1 METDSDFDSSQI
13 SATPPRKPSNPNYS
27 RLPATL
33 PSQKARGADLGVL
46 AGSAS
51 RSEIE
56 NGECDAGPAEI
67 GARPDLDGGRVGAV
81 RMHPNS
87 ISVGKCVVAA
97 PVKRLKC
104 VNEGDFVRLNI
115 NGYNRKFLR
124 KGGGRNCSSSASSRK
139 LHWRK
144 KGKGRLENEKETEM
158 GSGFGDDEDDP
169 SNENLKNL
177 RKLAHGYD
185 SFRKGQLEVIKQ
197 VLAGQST
204 MQQANLCVISLEI
217 LSHVESSEA

>member
-1 METDSDFDSSQI
+1 M
-13 SATPPRKPSNPNYS
+13 
-27 RLPATL
+27 
-33 PSQKARGADLGVL
+33 GVL
-46 AGSAS
+46 ARSAS

-56 NGECDAGPAEI
+56 NGECHAGPAEI

-81 RMHPNS
+81 RTHPNS

-97 PVKRLKC
+97 PVKRPKC
-104 VNEGDFVRLNI
+104 VNEGNFVRLNI

-158 GSGFGDDEDDP
+158 GSGFGDDEG
-169 SNENLKNL
+169 LVM
-177 RKLAHGYD
+177 
-185 SFRKGQLEVIKQ
+185 EV
-197 VLAGQST
+197 L
-204 MQQANLCVISLEI
+204 QQ
-217 LSHVESSEA
+217 